1 MCGYYAV
8 RSLCESW
15 WCDLPGPDETLTPYS
30 NAPFAKARVR
40 CFRAC
45 AGAEPASCVAA
56 FAPYKQ
62 GEGQPPPGRRRLGLR
77 RRRISR
83 VAHLSFLC
91 SPQVAQLA
99 SESGSLYFY
108 GPGVYC
114 ITVLDGH

>member
-56 FAPYKQ
+56 FAPYK